1 MTLSFLS
8 GVAAHVASLMQL
20 GVAATAFA
28 VILAVPAAAQSDAV
42 SAALRDRVK
51 LAVQASTDVAA
62 PIHAA
67 IEKHYQDRSFEP
79 MWHRDG
85 RRSDKAT
92 ALLAA
97 LRGLTADGLEPED
110 YDVSTAEKLLESQA
124 AVDHARAEFL
134 LTRALVLAAAD
145 LSTGR
150 VNANAIDK
158 DMSPVQRKADY
169 AALLRD
175 GAAHADP
182 KAFFDTLMPQGV
194 QYPALKKALAEW
206 REKARTVRYTTV
218 PPVTG
223 LLKPGAVDERIAIIR
238 KRLAE
243 TEPDVPEPGPQG
255 ANHYDDALVVAVKRY
270 QEQHN
275 LSVDG
280 VIGGK
285 TVFSLNIPIE
295 ERVQQVIVNLDRRRW
310 APEIPGDRF
319 VMINAAD
326 YSMYFFDEGKV
337 AFRSKVI
344 VGTPKDQTPEIS
356 STLVTFQTNPYWTV
370 PTSIAGEEYLPV
382 LRRDPY
388 ALQKSNMRIF
398 ADWSSDTELD
408 PASVDWSS
416 VNPKA
421 FPYRIRQEPGA
432 GNALGYIFFGFQNK
446 YGIYMHDTASR
457 FLFGEGS
464 RNFSHGCIRLQ
475 NPFGFVEAAF
485 KSSAMKA
492 RVTGVANSGQQA
504 SFGFS
509 QPIAI
514 HVTYQTVFADES
526 GKVHFRDDVYG
537 RDRKVSAAMKRARAL
552 ERRSS

>member
-1 MTLSFLS
+1 MRFLS
-8 GVAAHVASLMQL
+8 VATARIASLVQL
-20 GVAATAFA
+20 GVAATGF
-28 VILAVPAAAQSDAV
+28 VMILAAAAAAQSDAI
-42 SAALRDRVK
+42 SLALRERVK
-51 LAVQASTDVAA
+51 QAVQASTDFGA

-67 IEKHYQDRSFEP
+67 IEKHYQERSFEP
-79 MWHRDG
+79 IWHRDG
-85 RRSDKAT
+85 RRTAQAT
-92 ALLAA
+92 TLLAA
-97 LRGLTADGLEPED
+97 LRDLVADGLEPED
-110 YDVSTAEKLLESQA
+110 YEASLAERLLDAETAL
-124 AVDHARAEFL
+124 DHARGEFL

-150 VNANAIDK
+150 VNANALDK
-158 DMSPVQRKADY
+158 DMSPNQRRPDHAV
-169 AALLRD
+169 LLKD

-182 KAFFDTLMPQGV
+182 KAFLDSLMPQGV
-194 QYPALKKALAEW
+194 QYPALKKALVEW
-206 REKARTVRYTTV
+206 REKARTVRYTSV
-218 PPVTG
+218 PAVTG
-223 LLKPGAVDERIAIIR
+223 LLKPGATDERIAIIR

-255 ANHYDDALVVAVKRY
+255 ANFYDDGLVAAVKRY

-295 ERVQQVIVNLDRRRW
+295 ERVQQVVANLDRRRW
-310 APEIPGDRF
+310 ALEIPGERF

-370 PTSIAGEEYLPV
+370 PSSIAGEEYLPI

-398 ADWSSDTELD
+398 ADWSTNTEID
-408 PASVDWSS
+408 PASIDWGSI
-416 VNPKA
+416 NPKA

-475 NPFGFVEAAF
+475 NPFDFVEAAF
-485 KSSAMKA
+485 KSSAMKT
-492 RVTGVANSGQQA
+492 RVAAVANSGQQA

-509 QPIAI
+509 QTIAI
-514 HVTYQTVFADES
+514 HVTYQTVFADEA

-537 RDRKVSAAMKRARAL
+537 RDRKVFAAMKRARVL
-552 ERRSS
+552 EKVRS

>member
-1 MTLSFLS
+1 
-8 GVAAHVASLMQL
+8 VQL
-20 GVAATAFA
+20 GVAATAFV
-28 VILAVPAAAQSDAV
+28 VIFAASAAAQSDAV
-42 SAALRDRVK
+42 SLALRERVK
-51 LAVQASTDVAA
+51 QAVQASTDFAA

-67 IEKHYQDRSFEP
+67 IEKHYQDRTFEP

-85 RRSDKAT
+85 RRTDRAT

-110 YDVSTAEKLLESQA
+110 YDVSTAEKLLDSQTA
-124 AVDHARAEFL
+124 LDHARGDFL

-150 VNANAIDK
+150 VNSNALDK
-158 DMSPVQRKADY
+158 DMSPVQRKPDY
-169 AALLRD
+169 AVLLRD

-182 KAFFDTLMPQGV
+182 KAFFDLLMPQGV
-194 QYPALKKALAEW
+194 QYPALKKALVEW
-206 REKARTVRYTTV
+206 REKARTVKYTTV

-223 LLKPGAVDERIAIIR
+223 LIKPGATDERIAVIR
-238 KRLAE
+238 RRLAE
-243 TEPDVPEPGPQG
+243 TEPDAPAPGPQG
-255 ANHYDDALVVAVKRY
+255 ANFYDDALVAAVKRY

-275 LSVDG
+275 LTVDG

-285 TVFSLNIPIE
+285 TVSSLNIPIE
-295 ERVQQVIVNLDRRRW
+295 ERVQQVVVNLDRRRW
-310 APEIPGDRF
+310 AAEIPGDRF

-326 YSMYFFDEGKV
+326 YSMYFFDEGKI

-370 PTSIAGEEYLPV
+370 PTSIAGEEYLPI

-388 ALQKSNMRIF
+388 ALQRSNMKIF
-398 ADWSSDTELD
+398 ADWSSNTEVD
-408 PASVDWSS
+408 PASIDWSS
-416 VNPKA
+416 INPKA

-475 NPFGFVEAAF
+475 NPFDFVEAAF
-485 KSSAMKA
+485 KSSAMKT
-492 RVTGVANSGQQA
+492 RVAAVANSGQQA

-509 QPIAI
+509 QSIAI
-514 HVTYQTVFADES
+514 HVTYQTVFADET
-526 GKVHFRDDVYG
+526 GKIQFRDDVYG
-537 RDRKVSAAMKRARAL
+537 RDRKVAAAMKRTRQL
-552 ERRSS
+552 EKRTS